1 MVQNN
6 EPKSFPFRMFKQKEE
21 TNNLVI
27 ILQVQVTQRRH
38 HYYTIQ
44 YCARIYSL

>member
-27 ILQVQVTQRRH
+27 ILPGAGYTTQAPLLH
-38 HYYTIQ
+38 YTIL
-44 YCARIYSL
+44 CKNL